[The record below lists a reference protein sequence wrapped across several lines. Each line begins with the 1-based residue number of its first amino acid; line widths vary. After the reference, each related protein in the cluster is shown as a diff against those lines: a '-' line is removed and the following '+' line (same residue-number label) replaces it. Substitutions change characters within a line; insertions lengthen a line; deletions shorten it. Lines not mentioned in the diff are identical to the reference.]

1 MKIKV
6 CGGNLS
12 DKCWSQQDYWAWP
25 RGHPGLP
32 SSLVFCKPGY
42 FHTHRA
48 SIFEVPACVEPS
60 VPGCLLGNWL
70 TAPKSQTK
78 TTGQPGSPNYL
89 LVNTALIF
97 PMMYLYLFLYLGN
110 QIPQIHPPDRKLL
123 FTSNS
128 MVFSLAL
135 SLVLDSDW
143 QKIFIIFRIFRPP
156 SLSWYCR
163 KWIITAVY
171 CVQLC
176 IDSKKVMATDYN
188 QYLRHWWRRRVLA
201 PTLMALFSPSKTS
214 VLPHFS
220 RCLHPHFDFIGNGF
234 LSRDLADIVMA
245 RFVTPRCCH
254 TALSDFV
261 TLRLLWQN
269 LRLSTT

>member
-48 SIFEVPACVEPS
+48 SIFEVPGCVEPS

-97 PMMYLYLFLYLGN
+97 PVLYLYLFLYLGN

-123 FTSNS
+123 FTSNPMIFS
-128 MVFSLAL
+128 FSLVPRPWFGL
-135 SLVLDSDW
+135 TEDFHNI
-143 QKIFIIFRIFRPP
+143 QNIQTCKFILI
-156 SLSWYCR
+156 LQH
-163 KWIITAVY
+163 TAVY

-176 IDSKKVMATDYN
+176 IDSK
-188 QYLRHWWRRRVLA
+188 
-201 PTLMALFSPSKTS
+201 
-214 VLPHFS
+214 
-220 RCLHPHFDFIGNGF
+220 
-234 LSRDLADIVMA
+234 
-245 RFVTPRCCH
+245 
-254 TALSDFV
+254 
-261 TLRLLWQN
+261 
-269 LRLSTT
+269 

>member
-32 SSLVFCKPGY
+32 SSLVFCKPGH

-78 TTGQPGSPNYL
+78 STGQPGSPNYL

-97 PMMYLYLFLYLGN
+97 PMLYLYLFLYLGN
-110 QIPQIHPPDRKLL
+110 QIPQIHPPIK
-123 FTSNS
+123 SYCS
-128 MVFSLAL
+128 PQIQWFSPLAL

-143 QKIFIIFRIFRPP
+143 QKIFMIFRIFRPA
-156 SLSWYCR
+156 SLSWYCNTLPCTVCNCASTANRWWQPITTPIFAIDGVAVFSLPLWWLCSPPR
-163 KWIITAVY
+163 KHLFCPISAAASILT
-171 CVQLC
+171 LT
-176 IDSKKVMATDYN
+176 SLEMAFY
-188 QYLRHWWRRRVLA
+188 RVIWRIL
-201 PTLMALFSPSKTS
+201 
-214 VLPHFS
+214 
-220 RCLHPHFDFIGNGF
+220 
-234 LSRDLADIVMA
+234 
-245 RFVTPRCCH
+245 
-254 TALSDFV
+254 
-261 TLRLLWQN
+261 
-269 LRLSTT
+269 

>member
-6 CGGNLS
+6 FGGNLS

-123 FTSNS
+123 FTSNPMIFS
-128 MVFSLAL
+128 FSLVPRPWFGL
-135 SLVLDSDW
+135 TEDFHNIQNIPTCKFILIL
-143 QKIFIIFRIFRPP
+143 QK
-156 SLSWYCR
+156 
-163 KWIITAVY
+163 
-171 CVQLC
+171 
-176 IDSKKVMATDYN
+176 MDY
-188 QYLRHWWRRRVLA
+188 HCRVLCA
-201 PTLMALFSPSKTS
+201 TVHRQQTGDGNWLQPLSSPLMASPCSRSHFDGTLMALFSPPNICFAPFQP
-214 VLPHFS
+214 LPPS
-220 RCLHPHFDFIGNGF
+220 SLW
-234 LSRDLADIVMA
+234 LQLEMA
-245 RFVTPRCCH
+245 FYRVIWRI
-254 TALSDFV
+254 L
-261 TLRLLWQN
+261 
-269 LRLSTT
+269 